1 MSAKLAPIAGTPPKR
16 RPKIPTQTLPTKGA
30 PPSSA
35 CPTTR
40 SRPRSRLDGRASQ
53 MTPTG
58 RIRHLKRSSLMG
70 CTAKMASHLQSQ
82 VKMKHSS
89 MATTANA
96 QRSTKFSTT
105 GCSSRHLTN
114 VILRT
119 TRSGARYTT
128 TPLNG
133 RVAMNWRNSQ
143 HSRPPASAVWMEKQG
158 SARTSSA
165 LSSSKRLLQR
175 SRIFI
180 SSLNVTPM
188 IAATTE
194 P

>member
-1 MSAKLAPIAGTPPKR
+1 MSAKLAPIAGTPPER
-16 RPKIPTQTLPTKGA
+16 RPRIPTQTSPAQGA

-40 SRPRSRLDGRASQ
+40 SRPRSILDGRASQ
-53 MTPTG
+53 MTLTG

-70 CTAKMASHLQSQ
+70 CTAKMASHLQTPS
-82 VKMKHSS
+82 
-89 MATTANA
+89 TTANA

-105 GCSSRHLTN
+105 GCSLRHLTN
-114 VILRT
+114 VIRRT

-128 TPLNG
+128 TPLSG

-158 SARTSSA
+158 SAGTSSA